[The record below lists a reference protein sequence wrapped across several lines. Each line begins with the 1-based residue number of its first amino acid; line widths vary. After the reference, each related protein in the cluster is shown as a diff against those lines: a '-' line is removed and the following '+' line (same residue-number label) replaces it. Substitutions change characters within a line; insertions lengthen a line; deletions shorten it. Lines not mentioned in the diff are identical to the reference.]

1 MAHTH
6 HDTHDVI
13 IDREGGPGVTAGLI
27 AAIAVIVL
35 VAVIGLAVLFSR
47 PWDNGS
53 SNNTPNVPGISDNS
67 GGGGGGNGGG
77 DTGGS
82 SGGDPSGAG
91 SGGGDAQPAQ

>member
-27 AAIAVIVL
+27 AAIAVIL
-35 VAVIGLAVLFSR
+35 LIAVIGLAVLFSR
-47 PWDNGS
+47 PWDSG
-53 SNNTPNVPGISDNS
+53 SNNTPNVPGIQDNS
-67 GGGGGGNGGG
+67 GGGGGGNNGG
-77 DTGGS
+77 DTGGGSGGDS
-82 SGGDPSGAG
+82 SGGG

>member
-35 VAVIGLAVLFSR
+35 IAVIGLAVLFSR
-47 PWDNGS
+47 PWDSGN
-53 SNNTPNVPGISDNS
+53 SNSTPSVPGISDNS
-67 GGGGGGNGGG
+67 GGGGGNSGG
-77 DTGGS
+77 DTGNGSGGDS
-82 SGGDPSGAG
+82 SGG
-91 SGGGDAQPAQ
+91 GGGDAQPAQ